1 MENEIIQYI
10 VSEALVLVPVLFV
23 IGLLLK
29 NTPKVADWTIPWVL
43 LVIGVVGGILLLG
56 DPLGGAV
63 QGILVTG
70 VTVLTHQLIVQMI
83 HME

>member
-10 VSEALVLVPVLFV
+10 VSEALVLVPVLFI

-29 NTPKVADWTIPWVL
+29 NTPKVADWSIPWVL
-43 LVIGVVGGILLLG
+43 LVIGVVGGILLVG

-70 VTVLTHQLIVQMI
+70 VTVLTHQLVKQTINKQ
-83 HME
+83 